1 MSLHATTT
9 AHQAQVTNA
18 AGRVI
23 AADQFD
29 DYGRIVSRTD
39 VFGATS
45 SIDYNTA
52 GLPAVLTDPLGAPTR
67 FDYDQVGHLSAI
79 TSPTG
84 LQERYSYDAAGRLAS
99 TTDPTGAVTRYL
111 YDADSRLTGIIDPT
125 GVATEYSWDL
135 WVGSSKRVPARS
147 SPLPLTMTCADDPR
161 APGIRSPEPGTSVTT
176 PLAASSR
183 SRCCRPSPPLHLG
196 QTRTTGH
203 HHQRRRADHLSIQ
216 PARPDRRIH
225 RSRRR
230 NPPLHLEPGRRLT
243 SHTGLMA
250 SRPATTRA
258 AGQKQSPLTVRF
270 LPASGGT

>member
-1 MSLHATTT
+1 MARLCGVKDPDGAHWRASYNIIGELTSLTDPPGVILHATTT
-9 AHQAQVTNA
+9 AHQAQVPNA

-52 GLPAVLTDPLGAPTR
+52 GLPAVLTDPLGAPPR

-79 TSPTG
+79 TSPSG

-125 GVATEYSWDL
+125 GVTAKYS
-135 WVGSSKRVPARS
+135 
-147 SPLPLTMTCADDPR
+147 
-161 APGIRSPEPGTSVTT
+161 
-176 PLAASSR
+176 
-183 SRCCRPSPPLHLG
+183 
-196 QTRTTGH
+196 
-203 HHQRRRADHLSIQ
+203 
-216 PARPDRRIH
+216 
-225 RSRRR
+225 
-230 NPPLHLEPGRRLT
+230 
-243 SHTGLMA
+243 
-250 SRPATTRA
+250 
-258 AGQKQSPLTVRF
+258 
-270 LPASGGT
+270 